1 MKIIDNIKKK
11 IFNKT
16 YRQLVE
22 EDSEKDIVDDVLLKA
37 MINGEEIDREKALTI
52 PAVSSAVGLICDSF
66 AMIPFKLYKKSIKNN
81 KKQTKEIDDN
91 RVNIINYDT
100 GDTLDGFQ
108 FKKAICEDYLLGK
121 GGYAYIKKTKNNF
134 NGLNYV
140 EENKIMFLKNVDP
153 IFKNY
158 DITINGKRYR
168 PYDFIKILRNTKDGA
183 SGTGYLKEINK
194 SLETAYKR
202 ILYELDL
209 VRTGGS
215 KKGFLKAQKH
225 LDEKGMEK
233 LKKAWNEYFS
243 GNSSCVILN
252 DGMEFQEASNTSV
265 ENQLNEKNKT
275 FSEEVKEIFHIGK
288 TNEEFIKNA
297 IMPIANA
304 FCTALNRDFLLEK
317 EKKSYYFAPD
327 YTELIRCS
335 IKERYEAYKIAIET
349 GFKTRNEVRYLEGD
363 DALDGLDLI
372 NISLGSVLLDP
383 TTKQIYTPN
392 TNKMVKMGEKTEDNN
407 QPKQE
412 DKNNKEIDTNVDENN
427 QNYVQKENTEE
438 EGGEQIEE

>member
-1 MKIIDNIKKK
+1 MKIRDLFKRNVKNETTIDEN
-11 IFNKT
+11 
-16 YRQLVE
+16 
-22 EDSEKDIVDDVLLKA
+22 SVDDVLLKA
-37 MINGEEIDREKALTI
+37 LINGETIDREKALTI

-66 AMIPFKLYKKSIKNN
+66 AMIPFKLYKKSTKDGR
-81 KKQTKEIDDN
+81 KQTSEIDDN
-91 RVNIINYDT
+91 RVNIINYET

-108 FKKAICEDYLLGK
+108 FKKAICEDYLLGQ
-121 GGYAYIKKTKNNF
+121 GGYAYIRKSENNF
-134 NGLNYV
+134 IGLNYV
-140 EENKIMFLKNVDP
+140 EENKVVIEKNTDA

-158 DITINGKRYR
+158 NILVDGKSYR
-168 PYDFIKILRNTKDGA
+168 PYNFIKILRNTKNGS
-183 SGTGYLKEINK
+183 SGTGYTEEISK
-194 SLETAYKR
+194 CLETAYKR

-209 VRTGGS
+209 MRTGGN

-233 LKKAWNEYFS
+233 LKEAWNNYFS

-275 FSEEVKEIFHIGK
+275 FSEEIKDIFHIGK
-288 TNEEFIKNA
+288 TNEEFIKNS
-297 IMPIANA
+297 IMPIATA

-327 YTELIRCS
+327 YTELLRSS

-363 DALDGLDLI
+363 DALEGLDLI
-372 NISLGSVLLDP
+372 NISLGSVLLNP
-383 TTKQIYTPN
+383 KTQEIYTPN
-392 TNKMVKMGEKTEDNN
+392 TNKMVKMGEKTEENNQINTDNN
-407 QPKQE
+407 QISQNDQEKNPQDKQKE
-412 DKNNKEIDTNVDENN
+412 ENINKEA
-427 QNYVQKENTEE
+427 
-438 EGGEQIEE
+438 EGGEQVEE

>member
-1 MKIIDNIKKK
+1 MKIRNIFKKK
-11 IFNKT
+11 IKNEANKET
-16 YRQLVE
+16 
-22 EDSEKDIVDDVLLKA
+22 IVDENAVSDVILKA
-37 MINGEEIDREKALTI
+37 LLEGEEIDREKVLMI

-66 AMIPFKLYKKSIKNN
+66 AMIPFKLYKKTTKEG
-81 KKQTKEIDDN
+81 KKQTTEVEDD

-108 FKKAICEDYLLGK
+108 FKKAIAEDYLLGK
-121 GGYAYIKKTKNNF
+121 GGYAYINKRRNNF
-134 NGLNYV
+134 IGLNYV
-140 EENKIMFLKNVDP
+140 QENKVLFERNTDA

-158 DITINGKRYR
+158 NILVDGNIYR
-168 PYDFIKILRNTKDGA
+168 PYEFLKILRNTKNGA
-183 SGTGYLKEINK
+183 YGTGYTKEISK

-202 ILYELDL
+202 IIYDLELM
-209 VRTGGS
+209 RTGGN

-225 LDEKGMEK
+225 LDEKGMSI
-233 LKKAWNEYFS
+233 LKSQWNDYFA

-288 TNEEFIKNA
+288 TNEDFLKNA
-297 IMPIANA
+297 IMPLATA

-327 YTELIRCS
+327 YTELIRCT
-335 IKERYEAYKIAIET
+335 IKERFEAYQIAIAS

-363 DALDGLDLI
+363 DALDGLDMI
-372 NISLGSVLLDP
+372 NIGLGDVLFDP
-383 TTKQIYTPN
+383 KTKQIYTPN
-392 TNKMVKMGEKTEDNN
+392 TNKMVKMDDMN
-407 QPKQE
+407 QETKQIE
-412 DKNNKEIDTNVDENN
+412 TIPNEENNKNE
-427 QNYVQKENTEE
+427 QKANKEA

>member
-1 MKIIDNIKKK
+1 MKIRNVFKKK
-11 IFNKT
+11 IKNEINKET
-16 YRQLVE
+16 IIDENAV
-22 EDSEKDIVDDVLLKA
+22 SDVILKA
-37 MINGEEIDREKALTI
+37 LLTGEEIDREKVLMI

-66 AMIPFKLYKKSIKNN
+66 AMIPFKLYKKTTKEG
-81 KKQTKEIDDN
+81 KKQTTEVEN
-91 RVNIINYDT
+91 ERVNIINYDT

-108 FKKAICEDYLLGK
+108 FKKAIAEDYLLGK
-121 GGYAYIKKTKNNF
+121 GGYAYINKRRNNF
-134 NGLNYV
+134 IGLNYV
-140 EENKIMFLKNVDP
+140 QENKVLFERNTDA

-158 DITINGKRYR
+158 NILVDGNIYR
-168 PYDFIKILRNTKDGA
+168 PYEFLKILRNTKNGA
-183 SGTGYLKEINK
+183 YGTGYTKEISK

-202 ILYELDL
+202 IIYDLELM
-209 VRTGGS
+209 RTGGN

-225 LDEKGMEK
+225 LDEKGMSI
-233 LKKAWNEYFS
+233 LKSQWNDYFA

-288 TNEEFIKNA
+288 TNEDFLKNA
-297 IMPIANA
+297 IMPLATA

-327 YTELIRCS
+327 YTELIRCT
-335 IKERYEAYKIAIET
+335 IKERFEAYQIAIAS

-363 DALDGLDLI
+363 DALDGLDMI
-372 NISLGSVLLDP
+372 NIGLGDVLFDP
-383 TTKQIYTPN
+383 KTKQIYTPN
-392 TNKMVKMGEKTEDNN
+392 TNKMVKMDNTN
-407 QPKQE
+407 QEIEQIE
-412 DKNNKEIDTNVDENN
+412 TTQDEENNKNE
-427 QNYVQKENTEE
+427 QKANKEA

>member
-1 MKIIDNIKKK
+1 MKIKNIFKKNIK
-11 IFNKT
+11 NET
-16 YRQLVE
+16 TE
-22 EDSEKDIVDDVLLKA
+22 ENIIDEKSTDDVLLKA
-37 MINGEEIDREKALTI
+37 LIAGEAIDREKVLTI
-52 PAVSSAVGLICDSF
+52 PSVSSAVGLICDSF
-66 AMIPFKLYKKSIKNN
+66 AMIPFKLYKKSTKDGR
-81 KKQTKEIDDN
+81 KQTVEKDDN

-121 GGYAYIKKTKNNF
+121 GGYAYIRKAGNTF
-134 NGLNYV
+134 IGLNYI
-140 EENKIMFLKNVDP
+140 EERKVVFEKNTDA

-158 DITINGKRYR
+158 NVLIDGKSYR
-168 PYDFIKILRNTKDGA
+168 PYNFIKLLRNTKDGA
-183 SGTGYLKEINK
+183 SGIGYTEEISK

-209 VRTGGS
+209 MRTGGN
-215 KKGFLKAQKH
+215 KKGFLKSQKH
-225 LDEKGMEK
+225 LDEKGMK
-233 LKKAWNEYFS
+233 SLKKAWNDYFS

-275 FSEEVKEIFHIGK
+275 FSDEIKEIFHIGK

-363 DALDGLDLI
+363 DALEGLDLI
-372 NISLGSVLLDP
+372 NISLGSVLLNP
-383 TTKQIYTPN
+383 KTQEIYTPN
-392 TNKMVKMGEKTEDNN
+392 TNKMVKMGEKTEENSQINTDTQGN
-407 QPKQE
+407 QEEDQQDGKNSNQE
-412 DKNNKEIDTNVDENN
+412 A
-427 QNYVQKENTEE
+427 

>member
-1 MKIIDNIKKK
+1 MKIRNILKKK
-11 IFNKT
+11 IKNEANKET
-16 YRQLVE
+16 
-22 EDSEKDIVDDVLLKA
+22 IVDENVVSDVILKA
-37 MINGEEIDREKALTI
+37 LLEGEEIDREKVLMI

-66 AMIPFKLYKKSIKNN
+66 AMIPFKLYKKTTKEGR
-81 KKQTKEIDDN
+81 KQTTEVEDD

-108 FKKAICEDYLLGK
+108 FKKAIAEDYLLGK
-121 GGYAYIKKTKNNF
+121 GGYAYINKRKNNF
-134 NGLNYV
+134 VGLNYV
-140 EENKIMFLKNVDP
+140 QENKVLFERNTDA

-158 DITINGKRYR
+158 NILVDGNTYR
-168 PYDFIKILRNTKDGA
+168 PYDFIKILRNTKNGA
-183 SGTGYLKEINK
+183 YGTGYTKEISK

-202 ILYELDL
+202 IIYDLELM
-209 VRTGGS
+209 RTGGN

-225 LDEKGMEK
+225 LDEKGMSI
-233 LKKAWNEYFS
+233 LKSQWNDYFA

-288 TNEEFIKNA
+288 TNEDFLKNA
-297 IMPIANA
+297 IMPLATA

-327 YTELIRCS
+327 YTELIRCT
-335 IKERYEAYKIAIET
+335 IKERFEAYQIAIAS

-363 DALDGLDLI
+363 DALDGLDMI
-372 NISLGSVLLDP
+372 NIGLGDVLFDP
-383 TTKQIYTPN
+383 KTKQIYTPN
-392 TNKMVKMGEKTEDNN
+392 TNKMVKMDDTN
-407 QPKQE
+407 QEIEQIE
-412 DKNNKEIDTNVDENN
+412 TTQDEENNKNE
-427 QNYVQKENTEE
+427 QKANKEA

>member
-1 MKIIDNIKKK
+1 MNIRNIFKKIIKNETTI
-11 IFNKT
+11 N
-16 YRQLVE
+16 
-22 EDSEKDIVDDVLLKA
+22 EKSLDDVLLKA
-37 MINGEEIDREKALTI
+37 LIAGEEIDREKVLTI
-52 PAVSSAVGLICDSF
+52 PSVSSAVGLICDSF
-66 AMIPFKLYKKSIKNN
+66 AMIPFKLYKRVNEDERKR
-81 KKQTKEIDDN
+81 TFEINDE

-121 GGYAYIKKTKNNF
+121 GGYAYIKRTGNKF
-134 NGLNYV
+134 IGLNYV
-140 EENKIMFLKNVDP
+140 EEKKVVFQKNTDA

-158 DITINGKRYR
+158 DILVDGKSYR
-168 PYDFIKILRNTKDGA
+168 PFNFIKLLRNTKDGA
-183 SGTGYLKEINK
+183 SGIGYTEEISK

-209 VRTGGS
+209 MRTGGN
-215 KKGFLKAQKH
+215 KKGFLKSQKH

-233 LKKAWNEYFS
+233 LRVAWNNYFS

-275 FSEEVKEIFHIGK
+275 FSEEIKDIFHIGK
-288 TNEEFIKNA
+288 TNEEFIKNS
-297 IMPIANA
+297 IMPIATA

-383 TTKQIYTPN
+383 STKQIYTPN
-392 TNKMVKMGEKTEDNN
+392 TNKFAKMGEKVEEINQQENESNN
-407 QPKQE
+407 DE
-412 DKNNKEIDTNVDENN
+412 EIDSNNKDDNESDAKKGT
-427 QNYVQKENTEE
+427 KGAK
-438 EGGEQIEE
+438 GGEQIEE

>member
-1 MKIIDNIKKK
+1 MKIKNIFKKK
-11 IFNKT
+11 IKNETDKET
-16 YRQLVE
+16 MIDENAV
-22 EDSEKDIVDDVLLKA
+22 SEVILKA
-37 MINGEEIDREKALTI
+37 LLAGEEINREKVLMI

-66 AMIPFKLYKKSIKNN
+66 AMIPFKLYKKTTKDG
-81 KKQTKEIDDN
+81 KKQTTEVEDD
-91 RVNIINYDT
+91 RVSIINYDT

-108 FKKAICEDYLLGK
+108 FKKAIAEDYLLGK
-121 GGYAYIKKTKNNF
+121 GGYAHINKRRNNF
-134 NGLNYV
+134 IGLNYV
-140 EENKIMFLKNVDP
+140 QESKVLFSINTDA

-158 DITINGKRYR
+158 NILVDGNSYR
-168 PYDFIKILRNTKDGA
+168 PYEFIKILRNTKNGA
-183 SGTGYLKEINK
+183 YGIGYTKEISK

-202 ILYELDL
+202 IIYDLDL
-209 VRTGGS
+209 MRTGGN

-225 LDEKGMEK
+225 LDEKGMAI
-233 LKKAWNEYFS
+233 LKAQWNNYFA

-288 TNEEFIKNA
+288 TNEDFLKNA
-297 IMPIANA
+297 IMPLATA

-327 YTELIRCS
+327 YTELIRCT
-335 IKERYEAYKIAIET
+335 IKERFEAYQIAIQS

-363 DALDGLDLI
+363 DALDGLDMI
-372 NISLGSVLLDP
+372 NIGLGDVLFDP
-383 TTKQIYTPN
+383 KTKQIYTPN
-392 TNKMVKMGEKTEDNN
+392 TNKMVKMDDIN
-407 QPKQE
+407 QEIEQIETKQNE
-412 DKNNKEIDTNVDENN
+412 KNNNKRQADKEA
-427 QNYVQKENTEE
+427 

>member
-1 MKIIDNIKKK
+1 
-11 IFNKT
+11 
-16 YRQLVE
+16 
-22 EDSEKDIVDDVLLKA
+22 
-37 MINGEEIDREKALTI
+37 
-52 PAVSSAVGLICDSF
+52 
-66 AMIPFKLYKKSIKNN
+66 
-81 KKQTKEIDDN
+81 
-91 RVNIINYDT
+91 
-100 GDTLDGFQ
+100 
-108 FKKAICEDYLLGK
+108 
-121 GGYAYIKKTKNNF
+121 
-134 NGLNYV
+134 
-140 EENKIMFLKNVDP
+140 
-153 IFKNY
+153 
-158 DITINGKRYR
+158 
-168 PYDFIKILRNTKDGA
+168 
-183 SGTGYLKEINK
+183 
-194 SLETAYKR
+194 
-202 ILYELDL
+202 
-209 VRTGGS
+209 
-215 KKGFLKAQKH
+215 
-225 LDEKGMEK
+225 MEK

-304 FCTALNRDFLLEK
+304 FCIALNRDFLLEK

-372 NISLGSVLLDP
+372 NIGLGSVLLDP

>member
-1 MKIIDNIKKK
+1 MKIRNVFKKK
-11 IFNKT
+11 IKNETNKET
-16 YRQLVE
+16 IIDENAV
-22 EDSEKDIVDDVLLKA
+22 SDVILKA
-37 MINGEEIDREKALTI
+37 LLEGEEIDREKVLMI

-66 AMIPFKLYKKSIKNN
+66 AMIPFKLYKKTTKEG
-81 KKQTKEIDDN
+81 KKQTTEVEDE

-108 FKKAICEDYLLGK
+108 FKKAIAEDYLLGK
-121 GGYAYIKKTKNNF
+121 GGYAYINKRKNNF
-134 NGLNYV
+134 IGLNYV
-140 EENKIMFLKNVDP
+140 QENKVLFERNTDA

-158 DITINGKRYR
+158 NILVDGNIYR
-168 PYDFIKILRNTKDGA
+168 PYEFLKILRNTKNGA
-183 SGTGYLKEINK
+183 YGTGYTKEISK

-202 ILYELDL
+202 IIYDLELM
-209 VRTGGS
+209 RTGGN

-225 LDEKGMEK
+225 LDKEGMSI
-233 LKKAWNEYFS
+233 LRSQWNDYFA

-288 TNEEFIKNA
+288 TNEDFLKNA
-297 IMPIANA
+297 IMPLATA

-327 YTELIRCS
+327 YTELIRCT
-335 IKERYEAYKIAIET
+335 IKERFEAYQIAIT
-349 GFKTRNEVRYLEGD
+349 SGFKTRNEVRYLEGD
-363 DALDGLDLI
+363 DALDGLDMI
-372 NISLGSVLLDP
+372 NIGLGDVLFDP
-383 TTKQIYTPN
+383 KTKQIYTPN
-392 TNKMVKMGEKTEDNN
+392 TNKMVKMNDTN
-407 QPKQE
+407 QEIEQIE
-412 DKNNKEIDTNVDENN
+412 TTQDEENNKNE
-427 QNYVQKENTEE
+427 QKANKEA

>member
-1 MKIIDNIKKK
+1 MKIRDLFKRSVKNETTIDEN
-11 IFNKT
+11 
-16 YRQLVE
+16 
-22 EDSEKDIVDDVLLKA
+22 SVDDVLLEA
-37 MINGEEIDREKALTI
+37 LINGETINREKALTI

-66 AMIPFKLYKKSIKNN
+66 AMIPFKLYKKSTKDGR
-81 KKQTKEIDDN
+81 KQTSEIDDK
-91 RVNIINYDT
+91 RVNIINYET

-121 GGYAYIKKTKNNF
+121 GGYAYIRKSGNNF
-134 NGLNYV
+134 IGLNYV
-140 EENKIMFLKNVDP
+140 EENKVVIEKNTDA

-158 DITINGKRYR
+158 NILVDGRSYK
-168 PYDFIKILRNTKDGA
+168 PYNFIKILRNTKNGS
-183 SGTGYLKEINK
+183 SGTGYTEEISK
-194 SLETAYKR
+194 CLETAYKR

-209 VRTGGS
+209 MRTGGN
-215 KKGFLKAQKH
+215 KKGFLRAQKH

-233 LKKAWNEYFS
+233 LKEAWNNYFS

-275 FSEEVKEIFHIGK
+275 FSEEIKDIFHIGK
-288 TNEEFIKNA
+288 TNEEFIKNS
-297 IMPIANA
+297 IMPIATA

-327 YTELIRCS
+327 CTELLRSS

-363 DALDGLDLI
+363 DALEGLDLI
-372 NISLGSVLLDP
+372 NISLGSVLLNP
-383 TTKQIYTPN
+383 KTQEIYTPN
-392 TNKMVKMGEKTEDNN
+392 TNKMVKMGEKTE
-407 QPKQE
+407 
-412 DKNNKEIDTNVDENN
+412 ENN
-427 QNYVQKENTEE
+427 QINTDNDKITQNDQEDNPQDEQKEENINKEA
-438 EGGEQIEE
+438 EGGEQVEE